1 MCTCCSPNYQ
11 WKNITYLR
19 ATHSMFSYQRTG
31 CDGDGTMN
39 DGTQQGQ
46 QTIADDNEW
55 YRVTGTGN
63 DLMNNKQQDLRPSRK
78 SVLYLRFLTISI
90 CYVCCNLSTLI
101 TIIQGLYRS
110 TQIPHTIDLFRLDTQ
125 WFLIDFSTRCG
136 IVQWPQNRSNAL
148 HITSTLKSVRN
159 DNSRISS
166 NILDGRICQYQIAS
180 SRPQDSPK
188 QPTTIQQ
195 LPNDKSSHQQ
205 KFIKIS
211 YFQFWSY
218 LILSL

>member
-1 MCTCCSPNYQ
+1 MI
-11 WKNITYLR
+11 W
-19 ATHSMFSYQRTG
+19 H
-31 CDGDGTMN
+31 
-39 DGTQQGQ
+39 TQ
-46 QTIADDNEW
+46 ILVLN
-55 YRVTGTGN
+55 VVSL
-63 DLMNNKQQDLRPSRK
+63 LMPSRK

-90 CYVCCNLSTLI
+90 CYVCCNLSTSI

-110 TQIPHTIDLFRLDTQ
+110 TQIPHAIDSFWLDTQ
-125 WFLIDFSTRCG
+125 RFLIDFSTCCG
-136 IVQWPQNRSNAL
+136 IMQWPQNRSDAL

-166 NILDGRICQYQIAS
+166 NILDRRICQYQVAS
-180 SRPQDSPK
+180 SRPRDSPK

-195 LPNDKSSHQQ
+195 LPNDKSSHRQ

-218 LILSL
+218 LILSRVEPNGCTNISEFGRRPRCLHPWC